1 MSIIRVVGRIRS
13 CRVGMLPESGSRC
26 YGSFRGPMRAE
37 RTTMKTK
44 TYSPEQIV
52 RLLRQVEAGQ
62 AEGKSIEEMCRTLG
76 IGETTL
82 HRWKNQYGSM
92 KADDVRRLKDL
103 EKENQRLKQL
113 VAELSLDNKILKEAA
128 KGN

>member
-1 MSIIRVVGRIRS
+1 
-13 CRVGMLPESGSRC
+13 
-26 YGSFRGPMRAE
+26 MRAE

-44 TYSPEQIV
+44 TYSPEAIV
-52 RLLRQVEAGQ
+52 RMLRQVEAGQ

-103 EKENQRLKQL
+103 EKENERLKQL
-113 VAELSLDNKILKEAA
+113 VAELSLDNKILKEANR
-128 KGN
+128 GN

>member
-1 MSIIRVVGRIRS
+1 
-13 CRVGMLPESGSRC
+13 
-26 YGSFRGPMRAE
+26 
-37 RTTMKTK
+37 MKTK
-44 TYSPEQIV
+44 TYSPEAIV
-52 RLLRQVEAGQ
+52 RILRQVEAGQ

-103 EKENQRLKQL
+103 EKENERLKQL
-113 VAELSLDNKILKEAA
+113 VAELSLDNKILKEATR
-128 KGN
+128 GNGPDPLDAERSSGGSARICTSHSGVSARLWT